1 MHVDKQQLP
10 GILVGG
16 KFPGVCLQYII
27 LTMNQLIMISPRLS
41 RNCKPAFAS
50 SIASLTPRPNSEDA
64 VEHDELDIF
73 LRLKES
79 WNPDIDED
87 RPPPAVKP
95 VGIPGAATPL
105 QMTPEHLRAKH
116 FGNLTPSASPLRTK
130 AVPVNKRTNELDL
143 GDELGGFGLQG
154 VKVTNDELADLIAQ
168 LGLEG
173 DTAGDLMRGLSDL
186 TTAPKV
192 AKEEAKAAVD
202 ETKVPIEQPKVAVE
216 LEDKPSVTVA
226 SEEPKPAVEEAEGA
240 AEKHK
245 VDGDAKAASTEQK
258 EPTDKPESSPSTK
271 AVEEQHKEPISQ

>member
-1 MHVDKQQLP
+1 
-10 GILVGG
+10 
-16 KFPGVCLQYII
+16 
-27 LTMNQLIMISPRLS
+27 MISPRLS
-41 RNCKPAFAS
+41 QNCKPAFAS
-50 SIASLTPRPNSEDA
+50 SIASLTPPPNSEDA

-130 AVPVNKRTNELDL
+130 AVPVNKRTDELDM

-192 AKEEAKAAVD
+192 TKEVAKAAVD
-202 ETKVPIEQPKVAVE
+202 EPKVPIEQPKVAVE
-216 LEDKPSVTVA
+216 PEEKPSA
-226 SEEPKPAVEEAEGA
+226 SEEPKAAVEEPEGA
-240 AEKHK
+240 AEKSK
-245 VDGDAKAASTEQK
+245 VDGHAKVAIIEQK
-258 EPTDKPESSPSTK
+258 EPTDKPESSPSTE
-271 AVEEQHKEPISQ
+271 AVEGQHKEPISQ